1 MTYYP
6 PCSPQGI
13 VHSFF
18 FSPLAHE
25 QHTQPSGGAEIKI
38 SKGRVCCMCVC
49 VCACVC
55 DWGRRVL
62 AQPRALNSHSHRIVG
77 GCGCV
82 VYCARVA
89 TSYIIQ

>member
-25 QHTQPSGGAEIKI
+25 QHTQPSGGAGAEIKI
-38 SKGRVCCMCVC
+38 SKGRVCVC
-49 VCACVC
+49 VRVCVIG
-55 DWGRRVL
+55 DVESWLSRARSTATATGLLVAVL
-62 AQPRALNSHSHRIVG
+62 CIVRA
-77 GCGCV
+77 
-82 VYCARVA
+82 
-89 TSYIIQ
+89 